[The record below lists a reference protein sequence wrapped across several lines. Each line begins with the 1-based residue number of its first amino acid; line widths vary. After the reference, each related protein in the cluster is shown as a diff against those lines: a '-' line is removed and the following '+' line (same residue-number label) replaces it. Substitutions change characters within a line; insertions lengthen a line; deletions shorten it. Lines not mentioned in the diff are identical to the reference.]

1 MEISYSKAPNNL
13 DKPGARD
20 STLLA
25 SAQPASVLELTA
37 EEGAR
42 LLSIIS
48 RAALIRRHEDIRA
61 WLANE
66 VQQFLPHQIL
76 ICTWGDFARP
86 NLRFDL
92 TSSIPGV
99 RTSALARCPI
109 DDFVHEC
116 YGQWLA
122 GGRRPCLLKISDLA
136 TRQAAR
142 CTCAV
147 HGALR
152 HMRSLL
158 VHGLRDKRASE
169 ESLYIALNAADFAPT
184 GGTDRWL
191 SLIDALM
198 AQIDAAFRRVPPL
211 PLEMTACAS
220 QPRLNGGALSRREE
234 EILAALSCG
243 KTNVDIAAALDI
255 SPYTVRNHV
264 QRIFKK
270 IGVRNRTQAATQ
282 YQHALRAGRT

>member
-1 MEISYSKAPNNL
+1 MDTIYSKVPNTL
-13 DKPGARD
+13 DTSGASD
-20 STLLA
+20 SALLA
-25 SAQPASVLELTA
+25 SAQPASVLQLTS

-42 LLSIIS
+42 LLSIMA

-66 VQQFLPHQIL
+66 VHQFLPHHIL
-76 ICTWGDFARP
+76 ICAWGDFARP
-86 NLRFDL
+86 NLRFDV

-109 DDFVHEC
+109 DDLVHEC
-116 YGQWLA
+116 YGKWLA
-122 GGRRPCLLKISDLA
+122 GGRRPCLLEASDLGA
-136 TRQAAR
+136 RQTGR

-158 VHGLRDKRASE
+158 VHGVRDKRASE
-169 ESLYIALNAADFAPT
+169 ESLYIAFNANVFAPA

-191 SLIDALM
+191 WLIDALM
-198 AQIDAAFRRVPPL
+198 AQIDAAFRKVPPL
-211 PLEMTACAS
+211 PLEMVAFAS
-220 QPRLNGGALSRREE
+220 QPQVNGGALSRREE
-234 EILAALSCG
+234 EILAGLARG
-243 KTNVDIAAALDI
+243 KTNADIAAALDI

-270 IGVRNRTQAATQ
+270 IGVHNRTQAATQ
-282 YQHALRAGRT
+282 YQRAQRADPE